1 MRSYINALK
10 LSKLIVIFGIIFFS
24 LPNPV
29 CADFRISATPYEGG
43 RDLRFG
49 RVDTPF
55 VNKEV
60 RLRITSDSGKQYQV
74 FQRLLEPVINER
86 SERLNND
93 ALTSY
98 TLAASNSFGSLY
110 QPQALPLSYVD
121 QLLYISST
129 SGDNDSFQIIYTAH
143 ADKFNLSGNCLGKI
157 IFTLMPIG
165 GGAFQTYIM
174 DVSLEASGEFKVE
187 IKASSGMNV
196 LRLDPERN
204 KKDYATLSFTGNS
217 KGSINIYQELIE
229 PVQNELKE
237 EISKG
242 AIQFFTATSSASR
255 LFYTSPVDL
264 ERKRL
269 LICSSEE
276 ANDAIALNFV
286 LDEDKIFK
294 QKAGNY
300 QGQLQYTIE
309 GLGISQAVV
318 LDLEIR
324 ITPVFKI
331 DVELPQGGLRFAN
344 LRPLDQPV
352 LREIKIS
359 VKNNLSRPYI
369 ISQDMPSGLV
379 SAESVQM
386 PAELFT
392 MKEEIISEKSGTL
405 KFAEFR
411 SVAKGKVAIFSS
423 DDKGSPV
430 QVKII
435 YRIQPTLNVVIGD
448 YSAMINYSLEEK

>member
-1 MRSYINALK
+1 MLK
-10 LSKLIVIFGIIFFS
+10 FSKLIVIFGIIFFS
-24 LPNPV
+24 LPNAAR
-29 CADFRISATPYEGG
+29 ADFNISATPYEGG

-60 RLRITSDSGKQYQV
+60 RLRITSDTGKQYQV
-74 FQRLLEPVINER
+74 FQRLLEPVVNER
-86 SERLNND
+86 SERLNSD

-98 TLAASNSFGSLY
+98 TLAASNSFGNLY
-110 QPQALPLSYVD
+110 QPQALALSYVD
-121 QLLYISST
+121 QLLYTSST
-129 SGDNDSFQIIYTAH
+129 RGDNDSFQIIYTAH
-143 ADKFNLSGNCLGKI
+143 ADKFNLSGICLGKI
-157 IFTLMPIG
+157 IFTLVPIG
-165 GGAFQTYIM
+165 GGTFQTYIM
-174 DVSLEASGEFKVE
+174 DVSLEASGEFKAE
-187 IKASSGMNV
+187 IKASSGINA
-196 LRLDPERN
+196 LRLDLERN

-217 KGSINIYQELIE
+217 KGSLNIYQELIE

-242 AIQFFTATSSASR
+242 TVQFFTAASTASR
-255 LFYTSPVDL
+255 LFYTSPVAL

-276 ANDAIALNFV
+276 ANDTITLNFL

-300 QGQLQYTIE
+300 QGRLQYTIE
-309 GLGISQAVV
+309 GFGISQSFV

-344 LRPLDQPV
+344 LRPDAQPV

-359 VKNNLSRPYI
+359 VKNNLGRPYI

-379 SAESVQM
+379 SSESVQM

-392 MKEEIISEKSGTL
+392 MQEEILGEKSGTL
-405 KFAEFR
+405 KFAEFH
-411 SVAKGKVAIFSS
+411 SVAKGKVPIFSS

-430 QVKII
+430 QIKII
-435 YRIQPTLNVVIGD
+435 YRIQPTLNVVVGD